1 VDEER
6 LSEFVKGH
14 MAWLLK
20 ANFAVLG
27 ELERQEEA
35 DLSVKVRSIL
45 LASLNSAMKSNLE
58 ASLW

>member
-1 VDEER
+1 
-6 LSEFVKGH
+6 LSRGTW
-14 MAWLLK
+14 AWPLK

-35 DLSVKVRSIL
+35 DLSIKVRSIL
-45 LASLNSAMKSNLE
+45 LASLISAMESNLE